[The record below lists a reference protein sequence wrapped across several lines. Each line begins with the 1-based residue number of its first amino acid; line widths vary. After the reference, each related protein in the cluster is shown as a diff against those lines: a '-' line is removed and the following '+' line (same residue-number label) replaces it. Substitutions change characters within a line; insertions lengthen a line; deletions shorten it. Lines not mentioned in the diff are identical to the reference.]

1 MSNQKLQGKK
11 IAVLATN
18 GFEQSELF
26 DPYNALK
33 DAGADVHIVSL
44 KSGSIKGWNK
54 DDWGKS
60 IDVDKT
66 LDSVSADDYN
76 GLMLPGG
83 VMNPDTLRAEDK
95 AVDFVRNFFKQ
106 HKPVA
111 AICHAPQLLIEADV
125 VKGRKLTSYNSI
137 KTDLINAGAQWED
150 SEVVTDQGFVTS
162 RNPNDLPAF
171 IDKMIEEF
179 REGKHDRQHA

>member
-33 DAGADVHIVSL
+33 EAGADVHIVSL
-44 KSGSIKGWNK
+44 ESGSIKGWDK

-83 VMNPDTLRAEDK
+83 VMNPDTLRAED
-95 AVDFVRNFFKQ
+95 
-106 HKPVA
+106 KPVA